1 MIHRSSSVQSKQV
14 GKDTNVWQYVIIL
27 EDAVIG
33 NQCNICSHC
42 FIENEVV
49 IGDRVTIKCGVQI
62 WDGITIEE
70 DVFVGPNVTFIN
82 DKYPRSKQYKEPQRT
97 IVKKGASIGG
107 NATILCGISI
117 GKWVIV
123 GAGSV
128 VTKDVPD
135 HAIVYGSPA
144 RIKGYVCECTE
155 SLIFMDS
162 KAKCECGK
170 AYELHEKNVTKVK

>member
-1 MIHRSSSVQSKQV
+1 MIHRLSDVQSKQV

-144 RIKGYVCECTE
+144 IIKGYVCECTE
-155 SLIFMDS
+155 ILIFMDS

-170 AYELHEKNVTKVK
+170 VYELHEKNVTKVK